1 RRLGVDGIDELDRG
15 LVDAR
20 GERHRHRRLGRPRSS
35 LHDRLRAA
43 LDASRRPAQRQGR
56 HRPDLGV
63 RHRSSAV
70 VLPRPGG
77 AARTPDRQGDRHR
90 DAACAHRVARPLVRP
105 HPRNARPGR
114 HRWKGRRRRR
124 RRPHP
129 GARSAAPVARERE
142 RVVEG
147 AAPAD
152 RARARAVLGEALDAV
167 RPRLR
172 TRLHA
177 REGDGRGRRRLRR
190 QLQPLAFGRAQRRER
205 ARDRRRGARRATGRI
220 HRRSTRE
227 VSGGRPRMMRRAL
240 IRRRFL
246 VAALSLVGALTTFV
260 VVVVTDSS
268 SLTGAIVFAPWVML
282 IGVDSGVIPGV
293 VAGGGAGALWMA
305 GAAMDSTHPSTSQ
318 IILRVGVLC
327 VLGFGSGIVGNQL
340 RTSERARATTVARQR
355 ALIDATIDGICL
367 TDVDGNI
374 LIVNEPLVRM
384 ATDLEMPTEGTVVE
398 RLLAVADKLADP
410 ERYRQRMLEIADS
423 PGQATTD
430 EFELQ
435 GTGRVF
441 RGYTSPVNDRR
452 GRPVGRIWTLREVT
466 ADKELERLHHLVE
479 DLLLVAQIEARRVD
493 LQHEPIDLAAVAER
507 AVEAVRPWASEKQV
521 RIELSTNDVPTIL
534 GDERRLAQVLDNLL
548 SNAVKFSGDGEVV
561 EVAVEKNDGGEA
573 RIVVADHGI
582 GIPADEQGHVFSR
595 FYRARAANEL
605 AVPGTGLGLAITRAL
620 VDQHGGTIDLESR
633 EGEGTTVTVH
643 LPTA

>member
-1 RRLGVDGIDELDRG
+1 
-15 LVDAR
+15 
-20 GERHRHRRLGRPRSS
+20 
-35 LHDRLRAA
+35 
-43 LDASRRPAQRQGR
+43 
-56 HRPDLGV
+56 
-63 RHRSSAV
+63 
-70 VLPRPGG
+70 
-77 AARTPDRQGDRHR
+77 
-90 DAACAHRVARPLVRP
+90 
-105 HPRNARPGR
+105 
-114 HRWKGRRRRR
+114 
-124 RRPHP
+124 
-129 GARSAAPVARERE
+129 
-142 RVVEG
+142 
-147 AAPAD
+147 
-152 RARARAVLGEALDAV
+152 
-167 RPRLR
+167 
-172 TRLHA
+172 
-177 REGDGRGRRRLRR
+177 
-190 QLQPLAFGRAQRRER
+190 
-205 ARDRRRGARRATGRI
+205 
-220 HRRSTRE
+220 
-227 VSGGRPRMMRRAL
+227 MMRRAL

-246 VAALSLVGALTTFV
+246 VAVLSLLGGLVTFAV
-260 VVVVTDSS
+260 VVATNSS

-282 IGVDSGVIPGV
+282 IGVDSGVIAGI
-293 VAGGGAGALWMA
+293 VAGAGGGALWMA
-305 GAAMDSTHPSTSQ
+305 GAAADSTHPSTSQ
-318 IILRVGVLC
+318 TILRIGVLC

-340 RTSERARATTVARQR
+340 RASERARSTTVARQR

-367 TDVDGNI
+367 TDVVGNI

-384 ATDLEMPTEGTVVE
+384 ATDLDMPAEGTVVE

-452 GRPVGRIWTLREVT
+452 GRPIGRIWTLREVT
-466 ADKELERLHHLVE
+466 ADKELERMRDAFVPTVSHELRTPLTSISGFLEMLHDEEHRIGDTGRTYLDVIRRSTERLHHLVE

-507 AVEAVRPWASEKQV
+507 AVEAVRPWASERRV
-521 RIELSTNDVPTIL
+521 RIELSTNEVPTIL
-534 GDERRLAQVLDNLL
+534 GDERRLGQVLDNLL
-548 SNAVKFSGDGEVV
+548 SNAVKFSGDGDVV
-561 EVAVEKNDGGEA
+561 EVAVERNDGGEA

-633 EGEGTTVTVH
+633 EGEGTAVTVH
-643 LPTA
+643 LPAA